1 MSGPGEQGSGQ
12 DPEAAQVD
20 ERILLG
26 LTSFRQPAWR
36 ALVQFGLFATVAGLG
51 LSMVFGQPSRPEIGW
66 PVAIAGIV
74 LALVVP
80 GLTTLGGR
88 RRVELYEE
96 GFVVHALF
104 GTARH
109 RWSEVSDFVLAT
121 MLPGRGM
128 RQTYVV
134 YEAAGDRGVLVALNR
149 FLSGRGRSLPIGIEP
164 VDVPG
169 NAVTV
174 ALAMNAWRQ
183 QALDRATGPDG

>member
-1 MSGPGEQGSGQ
+1 MSAPDPQGPGQAP
-12 DPEAAQVD
+12 DTPQVD

-26 LTSFRQPAWR
+26 LRSFRQPAWR
-36 ALVQFGLFATVAGLG
+36 ALVQFGLFATIAALG

-66 PVAIAGIV
+66 PVALAGIV
-74 LALVVP
+74 LAVLIP

-88 RRVELYEE
+88 RRVELFDE

-109 RWSEVSDFVLAT
+109 RWSEVSDFALAT

-134 YEAAGDRGVLVALNR
+134 FDAAGDRGVLVALNR

-164 VDVPG
+164 VELPG

-183 QALDRATGPDG
+183 RALDSTAALRA